1 MKPAIQKSTSAPPGG
16 SGRTRTLR
24 PPSSATS
31 ATAPPAPRIAPAV
44 HQTITAFLNHAVKVH
59 LKTTLPDA
67 LDTIGRAELRAYCRA
82 AWDELEAEDRSSL
95 KEFLSAWLQY
105 ILLRLQLWKRTQ

>member
-1 MKPAIQKSTSAPPGG
+1 MRMSFLVVILSIILHHMYSEIQAK
-16 SGRTRTLR
+16 
-24 PPSSATS
+24 
-31 ATAPPAPRIAPAV
+31 
-44 HQTITAFLNHAVKVH
+44 ITAFLNHAVKVH
-59 LKTTLPDA
+59 LKTTPPDA

>member
-1 MKPAIQKSTSAPPGG
+1 
-16 SGRTRTLR
+16 
-24 PPSSATS
+24 
-31 ATAPPAPRIAPAV
+31 V